1 MNPVSFLPVIACLA
15 LALLTTYAITRRYGA
30 PPLSGRYASIDG
42 LRGYLAFLVFLHHA
56 CIWYFYLRSGSWAKP
71 PSYFYTNFGQGGVA
85 LFFMITAF
93 LFYAKLLASRER
105 GVDWTR
111 LYLSRLLRL
120 TPLYLFAMALM
131 LTIVAVLSGG
141 RPGEPWPQL
150 LQHLLQWLSF
160 TALGAPDLNGVRD
173 TAVIVAGVTWS
184 LPYEWLFYL
193 SLPVLALPLRI
204 AVPRP
209 YLLVSA
215 ALLLLLVAAVVLKR
229 PPPHHLFAFVAGMV
243 AAVLVQYPGFRRF
256 ADGPAAAV
264 LTAAA
269 LGVAIFLFPSA
280 HDALALLA
288 LAVAFALIAGGCRL
302 FGSLTWSVS
311 RTFGEFAYSLYL
323 LHGIFLFV
331 IFNFVLGP
339 AQAQDLSPLQHWA
352 VVAAA
357 TPALIAACYLSFRF
371 IEQPAMLRVPAL
383 HAWLSR
389 SPAPSNMPR

>member
-1 MNPVSFLPVIACLA
+1 MNPVSFLPVVACLA
-15 LALLTTYAITRRYGA
+15 LALLTTYVITRRYGA

-56 CIWYFYLRSGSWAKP
+56 CIWYFYLRSGNWSRP
-71 PSYFYTNFGQGGVA
+71 PSYFFNNFGQGGVA

-93 LFYAKLLASRER
+93 LFYVKLLAGRAR
-105 GVDWTR
+105 GVDWTK

-120 TPLYLFAMALM
+120 TPLYLFAMVL
-131 LTIVAVLSGG
+131 LVSIVAVLSGG

-150 LQHLLQWLSF
+150 LQHLLQWLAF

-173 TAVIVAGVTWS
+173 TAAIVAGVTWS

-209 YLLVSA
+209 YMLISVTLM
-215 ALLLLLVAAVVLKR
+215 LLLVAAVVLKR

-243 AAVLVQYPGFRRF
+243 AAVLVQYPGFTRF
-256 ADGPAAAV
+256 AGGRSAAV

-269 LGVAIFLFPSA
+269 LAVAFFLFPSA
-280 HDALALLA
+280 HDSLALLA
-288 LAVAFALIAGGCRL
+288 LATAFALIAGGCRL
-302 FGSLTWSVS
+302 FGCLTWDVS
-311 RTFGEFAYSLYL
+311 RTFGEFAYSIYL
-323 LHGIFLFV
+323 LHGILLFV
-331 IFNFVLGP
+331 IFYFVIGP
-339 AQAQDLSPLQHWA
+339 DQAQDLSPLQHWA

-357 TPALIAACYLSFRF
+357 TPVLIAISYLSFRF

-389 SPAPSNMPR
+389 SQASSNLSR